1 MRQRIRL
8 RELRLKALRKYELS
22 LSGEELLTAGVD
34 EAGRGPLA
42 GPVVAGAVILR
53 KKEFEKKIDDSK
65 RLSERERQ
73 EAFREIKKNCHIGI
87 GIVDNRIID
96 EINIFQA
103 ARLAMK
109 KALASLK
116 IKPDLLLV
124 DGNMK
129 LDVPLRVNYIIKGDQ
144 KCLSIACASIV
155 AKVTRDAI
163 MNAYHKQFPVYGF
176 RFNKGYPTKA
186 HRRVLTRIGPSPI
199 HRRSFKFKPI
209 LNSPGLVTA

>member
-8 RELRLKALRKYELS
+8 RELRLKTLRKYELS
-22 LSGEELLTAGVD
+22 LSGDEFLTAGVD

-42 GPVVAGAVILR
+42 GPVVAGAVILK

-73 EAFREIKKNCHIGI
+73 EAFGEIKKNCHIGI
-87 GIVDNRIID
+87 GIVDNRVID

-109 KALASLK
+109 KALVSLK

-129 LDVPLRVNYIIKGDQ
+129 LDVPVKANYIIKGDQ

-155 AKVTRDAI
+155 AKVTRDSI
-163 MNAYHKQFPVYGF
+163 MRKYHKQFPGYGF
-176 RFNKGYPTKA
+176 NENKGYPTRK
-186 HRRVLTRIGPSPI
+186 HRRALAEFGPCSI
-199 HRRSFKFKPI
+199 HRESFKLI
-209 LNSPGLVTA
+209 

>member
-8 RELRLKALRKYELS
+8 NRLRLKALRKYELS
-22 LSGEELLTAGVD
+22 LSNEKLLTAGVD

-42 GPVVAGAVILR
+42 GPVVAGAVIL
-53 KKEFEKKIDDSK
+53 KKKDFKKRIDDSK
-65 RLSERERQ
+65 CLSERERQ
-73 EAFREIKKNCHIGI
+73 EAFNEIRKNCHIGI
-87 GIVDNRIID
+87 GIVDNRVID

-129 LDVPLRVNYIIKGDQ
+129 LDVPIRANYIIRGDK

-155 AKVTRDAI
+155 AKVTRDSI
-163 MNAYHKQFPVYGF
+163 MHKYHKQFPEYGF
-176 RFNKGYPTKA
+176 NENKGYPTKK
-186 HRRVLTRIGPSPI
+186 HRKALIEFGSCSI
-199 HRRSFKFKPI
+199 HRESFKLK
-209 LNSPGLVTA
+209 T